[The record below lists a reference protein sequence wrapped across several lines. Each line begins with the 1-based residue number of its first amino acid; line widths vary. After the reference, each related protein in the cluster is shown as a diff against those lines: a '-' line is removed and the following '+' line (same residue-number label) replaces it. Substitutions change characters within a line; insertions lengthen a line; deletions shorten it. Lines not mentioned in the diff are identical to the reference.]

1 MRNIMCTNC
10 GCKTLIRADL
20 PFGVSGDVFM
30 TAHRTLE
37 IYACLECGHLEFFDS
52 YSVDEYNES
61 IKRVESILNKLQI
74 LRKQLSDLE
83 NSMDLFNDEIKQ
95 LEHQSKSLDITI
107 RQQQELQARIRELQT
122 KVRTIPNDIANLSRT
137 IKNLEEKLERAKE
150 KLSNWEK
157 QIIK

>member
-1 MRNIMCTNC
+1 MCTNC

-20 PFGVSGDVFM
+20 PFGVSGDANM
-30 TAHRTLE
+30 TANRTLK

-52 YSVDEYNES
+52 YSVDEYNKS
-61 IKRVESILNKLQI
+61 IKRVESILNELQI

-83 NSMDLFNDEIKQ
+83 NSMALSKINDEIKQ

-122 KVRTIPNDIANLSRT
+122 KVRTIPDDIANLSRR
-137 IKNLEEKLERAKE
+137 IKVLERNLESAKRT
-150 KLSNWEK
+150 LSSWEE

>member
-1 MRNIMCTNC
+1 MCTNC

-20 PFGVSGDVFM
+20 PFDVSGDVYM
-30 TAHRTLE
+30 TAAHRTLE